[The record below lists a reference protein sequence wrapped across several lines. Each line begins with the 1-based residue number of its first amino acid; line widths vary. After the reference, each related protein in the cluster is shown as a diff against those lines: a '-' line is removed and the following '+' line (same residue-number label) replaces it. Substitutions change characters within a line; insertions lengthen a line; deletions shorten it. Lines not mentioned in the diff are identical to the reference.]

1 VLDLRL
7 YMLQRLSAMMMAPL
21 VLTHLGVMIY
31 AIQGG
36 LSAGEILSRTQG
48 SLFWMLFYGLFVVAV
63 SIHSAIGL
71 RVILH
76 EATGLRGGALAGVTW
91 GIGLAFLGLGARAV
105 WAVMVMP

>member
-1 VLDLRL
+1 
-7 YMLQRLSAMMMAPL
+7 
-21 VLTHLGVMIY
+21 
-31 AIQGG
+31 
-36 LSAGEILSRTQG
+36 
-48 SLFWMLFYGLFVVAV
+48 VAV